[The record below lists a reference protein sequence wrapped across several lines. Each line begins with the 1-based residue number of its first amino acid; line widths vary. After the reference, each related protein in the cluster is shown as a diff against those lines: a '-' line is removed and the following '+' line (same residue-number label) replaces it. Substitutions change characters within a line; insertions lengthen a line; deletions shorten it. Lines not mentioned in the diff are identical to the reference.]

1 MDASI
6 TTEQAQKGGLSMFSS
21 LPVSRYDVPTN
32 PQRVLAGVVRNESA
46 VLLLFEFLSY
56 NNLTISIIS
65 LINYGGSAVL

>member
-21 LPVSRYDVPTN
+21 LPVCRYDVPTN
-32 PQRVLAGVVRNESA
+32 PQRVLAGVVRDESA
-46 VLLLFEFLSY
+46 VSRY

-65 LINYGGSAVL
+65 LISYGGSTVL